1 MAIDKQNRRRLL
13 GFVFLCILVLVILKS
28 DRLFLELENIL
39 QLTETLIQN
48 NPVIGKIFF
57 VVFSMLSAMLAFFT
71 SALLV
76 PVGVNAWGVTTC
88 FFLLWIGWFL
98 GGLCAYL
105 IGYQV
110 GPAAVKLLIGDNRYQ
125 RISKQVRDNVNLMH
139 LIIMQAALPSEVP
152 GYVLGT
158 LRFRIDYYL
167 IALGITELPY
177 ALASVA
183 LGHGFLQRDV
193 AYIIL
198 FLVLGIIILILLFN
212 LSRRFQANKL

>member
-1 MAIDKQNRRRLL
+1 MAIDTQNRRRLL
-13 GFVFLCILVLVILKS
+13 GFVFLFILVLIILKS

-48 NPVIGKIFF
+48 NPVIGKLLF

-88 FFLLWIGWFL
+88 FVLLWLGWFL

-105 IGYQV
+105 VGYQV
-110 GPAAVKLLIGDNRYQ
+110 GPAAIKLLIGDHRY
-125 RISKQVRDNVNLMH
+125 RKISKQVRDNVRLTH

-167 IALGITELPY
+167 IALAITELPY

-183 LGHGFLQRDV
+183 LGQGFVQRDI
-193 AYIIL
+193 ANL
-198 FLVLGIIILILLFN
+198 ILILVIGTILFILLMN
-212 LSRRFQANKL
+212 LARRFQAKNL

>member
-13 GFVFLCILVLVILKS
+13 GFAFLCILVLVILKS
-28 DRLFLELENIL
+28 DRLFLELENII
-39 QLTETLIQN
+39 QITERLILN
-48 NPVIGKIFF
+48 NPVIGKLLF

-88 FFLLWIGWFL
+88 FVLLWLGWFL

-110 GPAAVKLLIGDNRYQ
+110 GPAAIKLFISDNRYQ

-167 IALGITELPY
+167 IALAITELPY

-183 LGHGFLQRDV
+183 LGQGFLQRDM
-193 AYIIL
+193 ANIFL
-198 FLVLGIIILILLFN
+198 FLVIGTIFFILLFN
-212 LSRRFQANKL
+212 LSRGFQAKNL